1 MVRAQPEVVM
11 ASRRI
16 VFLVLA
22 AAAGVALAQ
31 VPGDGRRGSTPPGMS
46 QDGSRPSDG
55 AIQGGAIPAD
65 GAAGAAELSRC
76 KELKGALREQCLRD
90 LAASA
95 GNSGRPGA
103 APPASVGRDPVTDP
117 PPQNPL
123 GR

>member
-1 MVRAQPEVVM
+1 M
-11 ASRRI
+11 ASHRVLFII
-16 VFLVLA
+16 VA

-31 VPGDGRRGSTPPGMS
+31 EPGEGGRGSTPPGMS

-55 AIQGGAIPAD
+55 AIQGGAIAP
-65 GAAGAAELSRC
+65 GSAAGAADVNRC

-95 GNSGRPGA
+95 GNPPPPGA
-103 APPASVGRDPVTDP
+103 TPPAARGRDPVTDP